1 LKAAYPIVLGHAART
16 CDEREVF
23 ARAVFFEEQRHIA
36 VNEETAGAATAPPTR
51 WAEKVFE
58 DEHGR
63 Q

>member
-1 LKAAYPIVLGHAART
+1 
-16 CDEREVF
+16 VF